1 MRLSKDGA
9 TEQCAKGGESFP
21 GPIGPAGQRT
31 LNLDRALCRG
41 AGTKGIELFP
51 PPPDPL
57 RLRQHFFSDTSDE
70 PQGGVLCLGAR
81 REHAE
86 RGTSGDSGVGRPDP
100 ERSGGSLAGG
110 LRGRRLPEGLSRPFP
125 SGPRAR
131 SRLRTPPC
139 RLPSGPLL
147 DAPHALPEAHGGPRL
162 SAGHSSLVY
171 PSSANSNSHLSAAK
185 SGWGWNKVPE
195 TG

>member
-110 LRGRRLPEGLSRPFP
+110 LRGRPAAGRSQQALPFGSSSAFP
-125 SGPRAR
+125 PQNTSLQASEWTSLGRAA
-131 SRLRTPPC
+131 RTPGGARRPTPVSWA
-139 RLPSGPLL
+139 LLSGVPLL
-147 DAPHALPEAHGGPRL
+147 CEFELTSER
-162 SAGHSSLVY
+162 S
-171 PSSANSNSHLSAAK
+171 
-185 SGWGWNKVPE
+185 
-195 TG
+195 